1 MSKATGVPLS
11 TYRWNETGSNHHRAT
26 LTFFQK
32 QKIVRQLGQIYAYM
46 SNIRFDQIGS
56 LFRKDGSYV
65 TGKCLYP
72 SLFWQSRD
80 EFDEEDIPRG
90 PFTEAESFYK
100 ALISALFVHVKELS
114 MEHHLF
120 HGPVPL
126 PEEHDDF
133 QEYRIATDRWN
144 DYVAVGSKTDS
155 MQSRLDYALVGLSL
169 QDSVPYWLKNTTT
182 SNAGGFHYPSQIS
195 ACIVNKWTGV
205 FRSPGIRQELSI
217 CK

>member
-1 MSKATGVPLS
+1 MNHTFCSSKI
-11 TYRWNETGSNHHRAT
+11 RD
-26 LTFFQK
+26 
-32 QKIVRQLGQIYAYM
+32 M

-120 HGPVPL
+120 HGPVPV
-126 PEEHDDF
+126 PEEYDDF
-133 QEYRIATDRWN
+133 QGYRIATDRWN
-144 DYVAVGSKTDS
+144 DYVAVESKIDS
-155 MQSRLDYALVGLSL
+155 CLLYTSPSPRDVEESRM
-169 QDSVPYWLKNTTT
+169 
-182 SNAGGFHYPSQIS
+182 PSS
-195 ACIVNKWTGV
+195 A
-205 FRSPGIRQELSI
+205 
-217 CK
+217 

>member
-1 MSKATGVPLS
+1 MNHTFCSSKI
-11 TYRWNETGSNHHRAT
+11 RD
-26 LTFFQK
+26 
-32 QKIVRQLGQIYAYM
+32 M

-120 HGPVPL
+120 HGPVPV
-126 PEEHDDF
+126 PEEYDDF
-133 QEYRIATDRWN
+133 QGYRIATDRWN
-144 DYVAVGSKTDS
+144 DYVAVESKIDS
-155 MQSRLDYALVGLSL
+155 TQNRLDFALVGLSL
-169 QDSVPYWLKNTTT
+169 QDSVPLLAEKDNHIKC
-182 SNAGGFHYPSQIS
+182 GGFHYLTQIS
-195 ACIVNKWTGV
+195 VVKIYSWTT
-205 FRSPGIRQELSI
+205 S
-217 CK
+217 